1 MGLDVSSHLHPVGSF
16 DLADHPVPNG
26 REEVWRFTPL
36 KRLRGLHDEAPLTGH
51 DFDVKVE
58 APQGVLVTRGE
69 RSNLGRTPSG
79 LVPTDRI
86 SARVWGSAP
95 SSSALTYRPTPRW
108 PSRSSSPLP
117 ATVAPT
123 RSRATCW

>member
-36 KRLRGLHDEAPLTGH
+36 KRLRGLHDEAVLTGT

-58 APQGVLVTRGE
+58 APGASSR
-69 RSNLGRTPSG
+69 
-79 LVPTDRI
+79 
-86 SARVWGSAP
+86 AP
-95 SSSALTYRPTPRW
+95 SRLPSPGAGPAASCRPT
-108 PSRSSSPLP
+108 
-117 ATVAPT
+117 A
-123 RSRATCW
+123 